1 MLTLRA
7 GTESVIFFMSSSLLS
22 TCNRLIYDMMFFT
35 VNVHLNVNCL
45 FKPAVVCLKKDF
57 LSKKKQIILE
67 ERVVQEA
74 CTKSL

>member
-57 LSKKKQIILE
+57 LSEKQIILE

-74 CTKSL
+74 FTKSL

>member
-1 MLTLRA
+1 
-7 GTESVIFFMSSSLLS
+7 
-22 TCNRLIYDMMFFT
+22 MFFT

-57 LSKKKQIILE
+57 LSEKQIILE